1 MTNPVTPNIG
11 LNKIDRTSPAT
22 TYFDLEKYI
31 DQNAETVDRFAGEAN
46 QAIDAL
52 QQRLDTE
59 ARREVVLQ
67 PGLQIVNAERSA
79 PFSLSGIKGRTL
91 VNLAGRQTFRTSS
104 HVDTMLSVSPGT
116 GSNTDSINVTVP
128 NTSEGYIVYKPAGSK
143 SFEVSAGKYYVISAD
158 VKINSIS
165 GSGEIKVGGASSVGA
180 YSADKTKIGVWQRVY
195 HKFTK
200 SADQTFDII
209 VGVCYSGGVFAAAN
223 FDVKNV
229 SFYEVSQSDYDGLG
243 ALSPEQIVMEYPY
256 VDSIQPVR
264 NPYAIRYGENLLP
277 PFYEWTGKGEAQVS
291 EPYSIT
297 LNGITNAVV
306 SRAYIIKVLPNT
318 LYTYSAEHDGYISVT
333 TPSGD
338 VLVDNTQAQSV
349 TFNSGEYNEVIVNIY
364 NNKQAGTFNFKNPM
378 LTIGSKVK
386 PFKPR
391 EDSML
396 ALQTNLYADPVTGAN
411 ADEVFEKD
419 GQYYKLA
426 KWKEVFLD
434 GSYNWQMD
442 VTFPGLKRLKIVTNN
457 PTLDGSEFFTQTY
470 STKFDGK
477 VLDTRSTGPT
487 KPDQILRNPTN
498 KILYVTVSNTDSGWG
513 DNYTPTA
520 DEIKA
525 YFMGWKMYDA
535 STNSDGTGVFNGNG
549 LKSWVRISSWSWA
562 GNMYT
567 DGGYGSVPRSQAK
580 DYTPY
585 QLIYQLAVPTVEP
598 IVSEGML
605 TFNEGHNQVKVG
617 TGIVLRESAKPYQD
631 GNGWWNLGNPVA
643 ISGVS
648 RSFRYKARDVLKV
661 YQNGLEDPRWIDV
674 PTDKY
679 GNIAQLYPMY
689 SADQSSTY
697 SVTYLMMDL
706 SPIVPFTGSYAS
718 KEKAMLQELT
728 EVVQQNTTAVSV
740 LMNKKADKD
749 TPVWITPTL
758 LNGWVGFNQNGY
770 TTARFFKDSMGYVH
784 IDGLIKGGSV
794 VAGTAVFV
802 LPVGYRPS
810 QVLSSASMSAS
821 TDEVTTSLTRIRVG
835 TDGQVQLSSGALSGF
850 VVLNIPPFLA
860 EQ

>member
-1 MTNPVTPNIG
+1 MNDLSKWSPFRVSTTLEFGSAKLTIDTGQLNGG
-11 LNKIDRTSPAT
+11 LISPT
-22 TYFDLEKYI
+22 
-31 DQNAETVDRFAGEAN
+31 
-46 QAIDAL
+46 
-52 QQRLDTE
+52 
-59 ARREVVLQ
+59 
-67 PGLQIVNAERSA
+67 
-79 PFSLSGIKGRTL
+79 FS
-91 VNLAGRQTFRTSS
+91 V
-104 HVDTMLSVSPGT
+104 
-116 GSNTDSINVTVP
+116 
-128 NTSEGYIVYKPAGSK
+128 K
-143 SFEVSAGKYYVISAD
+143 SGKYYIAITDIKNGTAVGGGRFYIENLSANKFENVVYSSDGFKSAWAAYAPTADVTNCNLVLVVDGASGQYAYYDSVRIYEISAD
-158 VKINSIS
+158 
-165 GSGEIKVGGASSVGA
+165 
-180 YSADKTKIGVWQRVY
+180 
-195 HKFTK
+195 
-200 SADQTFDII
+200 
-209 VGVCYSGGVFAAAN
+209 
-223 FDVKNV
+223 
-229 SFYEVSQSDYDGLG
+229 DYT
-243 ALSPEQIVMEYPY
+243 ALDSMTPEQIAAKYPY
-256 VDSIQPVR
+256 VDSVQPVR

-277 PFYEWTGKGEAQVS
+277 PFYEWNAFSINNPDMNGPYDVTFTAPNAENTFYYTDIQLEANTT
-291 EPYSIT
+291 YSF
-297 LNGITNAVV
+297 
-306 SRAYIIKVLPNT
+306 
-318 LYTYSAEHDGYISVT
+318 SAEHNGYISLNGLYNGIQYIPNTAEQFATFKT
-333 TPSGD
+333 TE
-338 VLVDNTQAQSV
+338 AA
-349 TFNSGEYNEVIVNIY
+349 IVRVYVSNILAAP
-364 NNKQAGTFNFKNPM
+364 KAGTFSFKNPM
-378 LTIGSKVK
+378 LTVSFTPK

-396 ALQTNLYADPVTGAN
+396 ALQTDLFADPVTGAN

-419 GQYYKLA
+419 GHYFKVA
-426 KWKEVFLD
+426 KWKKVLLD
-434 GSYNWQMD
+434 GTQNYVSDRVGTGYKTIKLAD
-442 VTFPGLKRLKIVTNN
+442 DPLSLAAHVFPEAVKY
-457 PTLDGSEFFTQTY
+457 DGSILKKWQTVIDSGDFLWFTT
-470 STKFDGK
+470 
-477 VLDTRSTGPT
+477 
-487 KPDQILRNPTN
+487 TN
-498 KILYVTVSNTDSGWG
+498 KNIYLTISNEDSGWG
-513 DNYTPTA
+513 DTYTPTA

-535 STNSDGTGVFNGNG
+535 STNSDGTGVFNGSG

-605 TFNEGHNQVKVG
+605 TFNEGDNQLEVG

-648 RSFRYKARDVLKV
+648 RSFKYKARDILNV

-679 GNIAQLYPMY
+679 GSIAQLYPMY

-706 SPIVPFTGSYAS
+706 SPIVPFTGTYAA

-728 EVVQQNTTAVSV
+728 EVVQQNATAVSV

-749 TPVWITPTL
+749 TPAWITPTL
-758 LNGWVGFNQNGY
+758 LNGWGGFNQNGY

-794 VAGTAVFV
+794 VAGTTVFV